1 MKSDRDDFNF
11 VKYNLYEIEIV
22 LIVEEILIL
31 FFFLD
36 KKVILVK
43 NVYIFIGEKVLKDM
57 VYNVD
62 QLIEF
67 IEKYDGEN
75 LIVFEIY

>member
-43 NVYIFIGEKVLKDM
+43 NVYIFIGEKLLKDM

-62 QLIEF
+62 
-67 IEKYDGEN
+67 
-75 LIVFEIY
+75 

>member
-57 VYNVD
+57 VYNV
-62 QLIEF
+62 
-67 IEKYDGEN
+67 N
-75 LIVFEIY
+75 

>member
-62 QLIEF
+62 
-67 IEKYDGEN
+67 
-75 LIVFEIY
+75 